1 MTTTVTTLPE
11 YRRKLATNRLGL
23 WLFILSDAFVF
34 AGLFVS
40 RFFLLGFYTRPEL
53 NQILGLVI
61 TVVLLASSFF
71 MNRAETAMAYGDR
84 KGYLP
89 RRFDHLDSGRDLPDR
104 RGGGGVADRAVLP
117 IGWRGCIDF
126 LYYDRFSCFSCPH
139 RRDFPGDC
147 LSQWAEGFV
156 LSGAHVGGRG
166 CGDLLAFCR
175 CRMDLLLPRTVLDG

>member
-1 MTTTVTTLPE
+1 MATSVTPLPE
-11 YRRKLATNRLGL
+11 YRRRLVTNRLGL

-84 KGYLP
+84 KSFQRGVLITLILGVLFLIGVVGVEWQIVPFSPSDGTAASIFLP
-89 RRFDHLDSGRDLPDR
+89 
-104 RGGGGVADRAVLP
+104 
-117 IGWRGCIDF
+117 
-126 LYYDRFSCFSCPH
+126 
-139 RRDFPGDC
+139 
-147 LSQWAEGFV
+147 
-156 LSGAHVGGRG
+156 
-166 CGDLLAFCR
+166 
-175 CRMDLLLPRTVLDG
+175 